1 MLCRTNAVMLLQ
13 STEDLL
19 EQNIFV
25 QKKGC
30 SRRVGGLMATNIVVL
45 SQSHTDLGD
54 EGVKILFFLKS
65 TPSKFLSL
73 EIFGES

>member
-1 MLCRTNAVMLLQ
+1 
-13 STEDLL
+13 
-19 EQNIFV
+19 
-25 QKKGC
+25 
-30 SRRVGGLMATNIVVL
+30 MATNIVVL